1 MRSTIKDI
9 ARRVG
14 MSVTTVSLVLNRKP
28 SRISEDTK
36 RKVLNAARE
45 LEYSPN
51 QLATGLITKRTRT
64 LGLIVSDISNIFF
77 STLVKG
83 IEKVCEKER
92 WSVILC
98 NSWDMHSRD
107 VELIRILTDKRVDGI
122 IYNMNSES
130 DERMAK
136 EIYEI
141 LNGSNIPYIEI
152 DSEYSGNARHNVY
165 FDNEKAGYMATRHL
179 IENGHRKIACITGAN
194 GIIQSRGRIRGY
206 RDALANA
213 GIREDLGLLVEGN
226 FTMESGFSAVEKLV
240 GKDYTAIFAFNDMMA
255 FGAFKAMKER
265 NIKVPEDI
273 SIIGYDDVPFCEILE
288 APLTTV
294 RQPVYKMG
302 RVAAKNIIKLITS
315 GSDEDTN
322 VTFAP
327 KLIVRKSVKNIN

>member
-9 ARRVG
+9 AQYSG

-28 SRISEDTK
+28 SRISESTR
-36 RKVLNAARE
+36 RKVLEAARE
-45 LEYSPN
+45 LNYSPN
-51 QLATGLITKRTRT
+51 QLATGLITRRTRT

-77 STLVKG
+77 STLAKG
-83 IEKVCEKER
+83 IEKACEKER

-130 DERMAK
+130 DEQMAK

-141 LNGSNIPYIEI
+141 LNNSNIPFIEI
-152 DSEYSGNARHNVY
+152 DSMYSGNARHNVY

-179 IENGHRKIACITGAN
+179 IENGHRKIACITGTN
-194 GIIQSRGRIRGY
+194 GIIQSSGRIRGY
-206 RDALANA
+206 RNA
-213 GIREDLGLLVEGN
+213 IADVGIREDLGLLVEGN
-226 FTMESGFSAVEKLV
+226 FTMESGALAVEKLV

-265 NIKVPEDI
+265 NIRIPEDI
-273 SIIGYDDVPFCEILE
+273 SLIGYDDVPFCEILE
-288 APLTTV
+288 VPLTTV
-294 RQPVYKMG
+294 RQPVYEMG
-302 RVAAKNIIKLITS
+302 HVAAENIIKLITS

-327 KLIVRKSVKNIN
+327 KLIVRKSVKNIK